1 MQLLKIGANQVTTTE
16 ITVAGVQTVNIQD
29 GAVTGAKIGN
39 GEIDAD
45 SKLVNNSILAGKI
58 ASNAIETA
66 KIQNGAV
73 TAAKLA
79 SGVGGKILQVVQT
92 FKTDGTSQAGN
103 SSSVYYDISGMS
115 VTITPTS
122 SSSKILVN
130 WVAQV
135 NSNNTGRNNSIR
147 LLRDSTVIGNST
159 AGSSQNAQTDHRT
172 ISDTNC
178 HPFTMLF
185 LDSPNTTSA
194 VTYKLQWAIEGSGG
208 NATGYYLNRDQYASQ
223 GAVSHITVMEVAA

>member
-1 MQLLKIGANQVTTTE
+1 MKHGQLFNMPIVLNGTSGDISGSSL
-16 ITVAGVQTVNIQD
+16 
-29 GAVTGAKIGN
+29 TGI
-39 GEIDAD
+39 
-45 SKLVNNSILAGKI
+45 S
-58 ASNAIETA
+58 T
-66 KIQNGAV
+66 
-73 TAAKLA
+73 
-79 SGVGGKILQVVQT
+79 GKILQVVQT

-103 SSSVYYDISGMS
+103 SSSTYYDISGMS
-115 VTITPTS
+115 VTITPS
-122 SSSKILVN
+122 SSSNKVLVN

-135 NSNNTGRNNSIR
+135 NSNSTDRNNSIR

-172 ISDTNC
+172 TNDTNC
-178 HPFTMLF
+178 HPFTMMY

-208 NATGYYLNRDQYASQ
+208 NATGYYLNRDAYAAQ